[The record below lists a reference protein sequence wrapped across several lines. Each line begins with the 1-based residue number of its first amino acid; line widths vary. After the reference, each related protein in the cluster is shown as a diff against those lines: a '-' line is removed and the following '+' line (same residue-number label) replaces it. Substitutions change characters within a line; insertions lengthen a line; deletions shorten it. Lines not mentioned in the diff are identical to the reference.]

1 MSREAVIAG
10 VDIVGFIG
18 QYVALEPAGKD
29 FKGRCPFHQEKTAS
43 LHVSPDRR
51 LFHCFG
57 CKAGGSVL
65 DFAMRIENLEFV
77 DALHWLARK
86 YGIDLG
92 GSEKQKLAAG
102 GRERMMML
110 NTAAA
115 KFWSQALSAPNAA
128 DVRSYASGRG
138 LDPLLASYQIGYA
151 PREWGA
157 LTDFLLAKGVKAQE
171 LIDLGL
177 IKAREGKTGY
187 YDIFRHRLMF
197 PMRNVTG
204 QVVAFAGRAVA
215 AEDQPKYLN
224 SPATPLY
231 DKSSFLFNLDQAKGA
246 LKERGVVIVEG
257 QMDALSLV
265 GAGIPNVVASC
276 GTALTKQHVST
287 LMRFADYFYI
297 AYDGDAAGRAAA
309 WKASLLVLTHGFSPR
324 IIEFP
329 QGSDPDDWVKAQGGR
344 AGEAWKAILASAKPA
359 VSWWLGYQ
367 VANKPAASPQDI
379 RGWILALAGVYQ
391 SLPDVLIKREVY
403 RDVANGLAM
412 DEAEIR
418 GLLESPTDARSSART
433 NAGTGNG
440 AGAGD
445 NRRRVME
452 MGIQAIEDDV
462 MRRLLSDPEMIYAY
476 DSLQQYMHEPVGDWW
491 VNLTYKRMWEVL
503 NTGQGTAYDLAGDIE
518 FSSICARL
526 LAAPANDAGDNELAL
541 RRHRNEYYRREIA
554 REEARWDALSSGS
567 ADSARGRYE
576 LIGLD
581 EHSKRL
587 KELRGKILPITAFG
601 Q

>member
-18 QYVALEPAGKD
+18 QYIALEPAGKD

-65 DFAMRIENLEFV
+65 DFAMRIENLEFA

-102 GRERMMML
+102 GRERMVML
-110 NTAAA
+110 NAAAA

-224 SPATPLY
+224 SPATALY
-231 DKSSFLFNLDQAKGA
+231 DKSSFLFNLDQAKGT

-265 GAGIPNVVASC
+265 GAGVPNVVASC
-276 GTALTKQHVST
+276 GTALTGKHVST
-287 LMRFADYFYI
+287 LIRYADYFYI
-297 AYDGDAAGRAAA
+297 AYDGDPAGRAAA
-309 WKASLLVLTHGFSPR
+309 WKASLLILAHGFSPR
-324 IIEFP
+324 IVEFP
-329 QGSDPDDWVKAQGGR
+329 QGSDPDDWVKAQGGQ
-344 AGEAWKAILASAKPA
+344 AAQAWESMVKDSKPA
-359 VSWWLGYQ
+359 VCWWLGYQ
-367 VANKPAASPQDI
+367 LANKPQASPQDI

-418 GLLESPTDARSSART
+418 GLLESPTDARPSART
-433 NAGTGNG
+433 SAGNG
-440 AGAGD
+440 PGD

-462 MRRLLSDPEMIYAY
+462 MRRLLLDPMMLFAY
-476 DSLQQYMHEPVGDWW
+476 DSMKDALHEPVDEWW
-491 VNLTYKRMWEVL
+491 VNLTYRKMWNLLHSGVASS
-503 NTGQGTAYDLAGDIE
+503 GDICGDIE

-526 LAAPANDAGDNELAL
+526 LAQETPEGGDNEIAL

-601 Q
+601 SKET